1 MPDRPRVLHLGPDPQ
16 IGGGMAA
23 ALAALLSSPL
33 AERYELEN
41 VATYRGPE
49 PLSRLAVYCL
59 SLLRL
64 ATWSLRGRGRIVHV
78 HATVRGSMYRKSV
91 CVLVAKALR
100 RKVVFHIHSGAAEVS
115 SYAASRGRLSMIL
128 FRAAFGAADAVLAVS
143 AASGAAVERAY
154 RIDDVAVVPNAAPS
168 VTPFTREVATDGTV
182 RVAYLG
188 GFANPAK
195 GVDVLLQALRLCL
208 SREPRLRVAL
218 AGPGDPASAD
228 AELIEAEPAL
238 EWIGW
243 LGSEEKDELL
253 RAAAVFVMPSR
264 SEGLPMALL
273 EAMAYRMAVIAT
285 AVGGIPEVV
294 ETEVD
299 GLLVEPDDPEALA
312 DGLCRLVADDALRSR
327 LATAAHGR
335 AERLDAT
342 EVAGRL
348 GALYA
353 SLD

>member
-1 MPDRPRVLHLGPDPQ
+1 MPDRLRVLHMGPDPR
-16 IGGGMAA
+16 IGGGMSA

-33 AERYELEN
+33 AARYELED

-49 PLSRLAVYCL
+49 PLRRLEVYCL

-64 ATWSLRGRGRIVHV
+64 AVWSLRGRGRIVHI

-91 CVLVAKALR
+91 CVLLAKALR
-100 RKVVFHIHSGAAEVS
+100 RKVVLHIHSGAAEVS
-115 SYAASRGRLSMIL
+115 AYAASRGRLSMTL
-128 FRAAFGAADAVLAVS
+128 FRAAFVAADAVLAVS

-154 RIDDVAVVPNAAPS
+154 GIDGVAVVPNAAPS
-168 VTPFTREVATDGTV
+168 VAPFTREAASDGTV

-195 GVDVLLQALRLCL
+195 GVDVLLQALRLAL
-208 SREPRLRVAL
+208 SSEPRLRVTL
-218 AGPGDPASAD
+218 AGPGDPAPGD
-228 AELIEAEPAL
+228 AVLIEAEPAL
-238 EWIGW
+238 EWVGW
-243 LGSEEKDELL
+243 LNPDEKDELL

-273 EAMAYRMAVIAT
+273 EAMAYGMSVIAT

-294 ETEVD
+294 EAGVD
-299 GLLVEPDDPEALA
+299 GLLVEPDNPQALA
-312 DGLCRLVADDALRSR
+312 DALCQLVADDELRIR
-327 LATAAHGR
+327 LAVAAHGR
-335 AERLDAT
+335 AERLDAS

-348 GALYA
+348 DALYA